1 MAMIRSNESL
11 LDLLEHEDD
20 DDVDIYDADVCYGD
34 ETNEHSKFNNSSSRN
49 ALEYVNVVVPPR
61 TSSRR
66 ASCRTSLA
74 LGSIWSDPN
83 ATSSSCAQHHF
94 SSRRSSLTNSF
105 EGDFGDSN
113 YYASTESF
121 YHSFGKSLSNSHD
134 ILYQHF
140 DDDEQSSSE
149 CQDFDSELNSS
160 MQKLGSASVSSI
172 TKKMCCEL
180 SYESNERSRTPEP
193 TKISKTRTKSTRRG
207 YNKYLPNNLD
217 YLGSNHSTPM
227 PAPMPPK
234 QQQIGSTVKG
244 SSHSDDC
251 IRASRRI
258 NPTNH
263 PNKKSAAIR
272 DSAKEFAM
280 SYSSADSI
288 ATASITSSIDSHSE
302 TKTLAD
308 TSDRTATRNS
318 STPLPSSKA
327 CSTPKRTR
335 SSQSDK
341 RWNSSVGG
349 GASSS
354 SSSSSM
360 CSPIRRAKYYHHSRS
375 DQNINPHTMTTNT
388 PPCITRNNSA
398 TMQKLSEYD
407 DTSSISTSMTLSVS
421 EQKYDNMFVS
431 VHMEDPV
438 RKDQTKKSTTTSAIR
453 KLNAIAKVSPTRN
466 QADHYNYD
474 HAPKL
479 PSRYSSPVR
488 RSSLVNS

>member
-1 MAMIRSNESL
+1 MAMIQSNESL

-34 ETNEHSKFNNSSSRN
+34 ETSEHSKFNNSSSRN

-66 ASCRTSLA
+66 ASGRTSLA
-74 LGSIWSDPN
+74 LGSIWSDPVS
-83 ATSSSCAQHHF
+83 SSSCAQHHF
-94 SSRRSSLTNSF
+94 SLHRSSLTNSF

-113 YYASTESF
+113 YYASTESL

-149 CQDFDSELNSS
+149 CQDFDSELTSS
-160 MQKLGSASVSSI
+160 MRKLGNASVSSNTMKI
-172 TKKMCCEL
+172 CCEL

-193 TKISKTRTKSTRRG
+193 TKISKTRHKNSRRG
-207 YNKYLPNNLD
+207 YNKYLPNSLD
-217 YLGSNHSTPM
+217 YD
-227 PAPMPPK
+227 
-234 QQQIGSTVKG
+234 QQQIGSTIKS

-251 IRASRRI
+251 IRTSRRI
-258 NPTNH
+258 NSTNH
-263 PNKKSAAIR
+263 PNKKSAAKR
-272 DSAKEFAM
+272 DSSKEFAM
-280 SYSSADSI
+280 SNSSADSI
-288 ATASITSSIDSHSE
+288 STASITSSIDSHNE
-302 TKTLAD
+302 ANTLAES
-308 TSDRTATRNS
+308 SDRTHTRNS
-318 STPLPSSKA
+318 STPVPSSKA

-335 SSQSDK
+335 SAQSDK

-354 SSSSSM
+354 SSSSSSSM
-360 CSPIRRAKYYHHSRS
+360 FSPTRRAKYYHHNRGN
-375 DQNINPHTMTTNT
+375 QNTDPQTMTTNT

-407 DTSSISTSMTLSVS
+407 DTSSISTTMTLSMS

-438 RKDQTKKSTTTSAIR
+438 RKDKTKKSTTTSAIR
-453 KLNAIAKVSPTRN
+453 KLKAIAKVSPTRN
-466 QADHYNYD
+466 QTDHYNYD

-488 RSSLVNS
+488 RSSLVNT